1 LTDNQVQ
8 TIKLPELVLPAGDLE
23 KLYTALTFG
32 ADAVYAGGHNYSL
45 RAYAGNLNRSDLQ
58 AGVAEAHHRGKR
70 VYVTVNIF
78 AHNQDLTDLP
88 SYLEEL
94 EQLRVDGL
102 IISDPGIIRMAHRYA
117 PSIPIT
123 ISTQANVTNYESAA
137 FYRDLGARRIVAARE
152 LSLEEIRMI
161 KERAGIEIEMF
172 VHGAMCMSYSG
183 RCLLSSFMTG
193 RSANRGK
200 CAHPCRYQ
208 YALLEEK
215 RPGEYYPVHEDQRG
229 TYILNSRDLCL
240 LEHLP
245 RLVEAGVDAFKIEGR
260 MKSPLYLAIVAR
272 VYREALDAYKQ
283 GSFDDPAQLE
293 KWMDQLRAVATRPFT
308 VGFLD
313 GADLDLQDAAN
324 QKNPNR
330 AEFCGVVKGYDAE
343 RAWLEV
349 EQRANF
355 GPGDPLW
362 LLTPQSGSTPVQLI
376 HLYDSDGEEVD
387 RARHPRQRVFI
398 PYSQPVD
405 IHSILYRLK
414 GNSYEQ

>member
-1 LTDNQVQ
+1 MTDNWEQA
-8 TIKLPELVLPAGDLE
+8 IKLPELVLPAGDLE
-23 KLYTALTFG
+23 KLHTAITFG

-45 RAYAGNLNRSDLQ
+45 RAYAGNLDRPDLQ
-58 AGVAEAHHRGKR
+58 AGVAGAHHQGKQ
-70 VYVTVNIF
+70 VYITVNIF

-94 EQLRVDGL
+94 EQLGVDGM
-102 IISDPGIIRMAHRYA
+102 IISDPGIIRMAQRYA

-152 LSLEEIRMI
+152 LSLDDIRMI
-161 KERAGIEIEMF
+161 KERVGIEIEIF

-193 RSANRGK
+193 RSANRGR

-208 YALLEEK
+208 YSLMEEK
-215 RPGEYYPVHEDQRG
+215 RLGEYFPVYEDERG
-229 TYILNSRDLCL
+229 SYILNSRDLCL

-260 MKSPLYLAIVAR
+260 MKSPLYLAIAAR
-272 VYREALDAYKQ
+272 VYREALDAYRR
-283 GSFDDPAQLE
+283 GAFNDPAQLD
-293 KWMDQLRAVATRPFT
+293 KWMGQLGAVATRPFT
-308 VGFLD
+308 SGFLD
-313 GADLDLQDAAN
+313 GADSDLQDAAN

-330 AEFCGVVKGYDAE
+330 AEFCGVVKGYDSE
-343 RAWLEV
+343 RARLEV

-362 LLTPQSGSTPVQLI
+362 LLTPQSGSLPVQLE
-376 HLYDSDGEEVD
+376 HLYDSDGEEID

-398 PYSQPVD
+398 PWSPPVA
-405 IHSILYRLK
+405 INSILYRLK
-414 GNSYEQ
+414 GNGYEQ